1 MESLT
6 TATLSILFS
15 LFSLFSK
22 ICSHI
27 ANTDIASPFHAIP
40 AQNCCKRAC
49 ALVWLAGL
57 IDAQGPGQHLGKI
70 IDLSVR

>member
-15 LFSLFSK
+15 LVSLFLK

-40 AQNCCKRAC
+40 AQTAVKG
-49 ALVWLAGL
+49 LV
-57 IDAQGPGQHLGKI
+57 
-70 IDLSVR
+70 R